1 MCSRFKWLAV
11 VIIAF
16 TCSTQAQV
24 ATTRVLR
31 VAADPNN
38 LPFSNERLEGFENKI
53 AALVAEEL
61 NAKLEYVWRAQRRGF
76 FRETLKQGD
85 TDLVVGI
92 PSDSE
97 MALTTQPY
105 YRSSYVFV
113 TRKDRRLS
121 IQSLDNPIL
130 RQIKIGVPLAG
141 DVGGNTPPAQA
152 LATRGII
159 TNVTGF
165 SVYGD
170 YSQQNPPARL
180 VDAVAQGDIDVAIA
194 WGPLAGYFA
203 QKSSSPLEVVPLTA
217 TTDSSGQP
225 LAFAISIG
233 VKRKDKALRDEI
245 NSILT
250 RRHDDI
256 EKILDAYGVPR
267 LPMERKE
274 ERADAR

>member
-1 MCSRFKWLAV
+1 MCSRFNWLAALL
-11 VIIAF
+11 IAF
-16 TCSTQAQV
+16 TCTMQAQT
-24 ATTRVLR
+24 ATPRVLR

-38 LPFSNERLEGFENKI
+38 LPFSNDHFEGFENKI
-53 AALVAEEL
+53 AALIAQDL
-61 NAKLEYVWRAQRRGF
+61 NAKLEYTWRAQRRGF

-85 TDLVVGI
+85 ADLVMGI

-105 YRSSYVFV
+105 YRSTYVFV
-113 TRKDRRLS
+113 TRKDRRLA

-165 SVYGD
+165 TVYGD
-170 YSQQNPPARL
+170 YTQQNPPARL
-180 VDAVAQGDIDVAIA
+180 VDAVAHGDIDVAIA
-194 WGPLAGYFA
+194 WGPLAGFFA
-203 QKSSSPLEVVPLTA
+203 QKSSPPLEVVPLTE

-225 LAFAISIG
+225 LAFAISVG

-245 NSILT
+245 NSILS

-256 EKILDAYGVPR
+256 EKILDSYGVPR
-267 LPMERKE
+267 LAMERKE
-274 ERADAR
+274 DRADAR